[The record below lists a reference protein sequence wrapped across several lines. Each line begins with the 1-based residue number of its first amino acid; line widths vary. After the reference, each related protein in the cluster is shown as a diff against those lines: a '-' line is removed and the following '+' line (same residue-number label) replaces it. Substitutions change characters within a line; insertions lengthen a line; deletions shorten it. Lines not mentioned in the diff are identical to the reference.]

1 MHARKVVKSVVV
13 AGAILLVFGSCA
25 FAGTTME
32 KYSTTVG
39 RFNGSGFTE
48 YQTKAFSGEDG
59 YLYSNA
65 VGGNYVVDVR
75 MISSKKEKGSWV
87 RDVDDNRSYYLP
99 AKTLRSGRNVRL
111 EFSND
116 ITTPVRV
123 QVAGKWK
130 SN

>member
-1 MHARKVVKSVVV
+1 MLVRKVVKSVVV
-13 AGAILLVFGSCA
+13 AGAILLMFGSCA
-25 FAGTTME
+25 FAGTTLE
-32 KYSTTVG
+32 RYSTTVG

-48 YQTKAFSGEDG
+48 YQTKTFTGEEG

-75 MISSKKEKGSWV
+75 MVTSKKEKGPWV
-87 RDVDDNRSYYLP
+87 RDVDDNRSYCLP
-99 AKTLRSGRNVRL
+99 GKTLRSGRNVRL
-111 EFSND
+111 ELSND